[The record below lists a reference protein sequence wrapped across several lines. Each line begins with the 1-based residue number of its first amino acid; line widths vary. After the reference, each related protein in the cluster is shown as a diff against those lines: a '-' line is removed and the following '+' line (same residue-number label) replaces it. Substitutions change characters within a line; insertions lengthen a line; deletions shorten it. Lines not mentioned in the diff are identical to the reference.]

1 MTKDITHKYLRK
13 EISDFALSDNLGNL
27 IIELEH
33 STLIAPKQD
42 CHEFSILKI
51 NDMEFI
57 TLFTDLFEYEKF
69 DHADDAFPQSRP
81 FRFYLDYLKNEDI
94 EGFIINS
101 ESEHFFIGRDFL
113 EIIDP
118 DHGTTGNSTG
128 AGIQEIR
135 QTMDNGYLKQYLK
148 TNALLNFQ
156 ELIIILQETH
166 VFTILMSKDDAT
178 CFNEESELYVKR
190 TGRSSHVLIFT
201 DENEIPVS
209 SSDECWPGIVN
220 MSWVMKYVLS
230 NDLDGIV
237 LNITSDNVA
246 ISRSEIRTYLYCLK
260 CSSTQY

>member
-13 EISDFALSDNLGNL
+13 EIADFALSDNLGNL
-27 IIELEH
+27 IIELEY
-33 STLIAPKQD
+33 STLIASKQNSQ
-42 CHEFSILKI
+42 EFSILKI

-57 TLFTDLFEYEKF
+57 ALFTDLFEYEKC

-81 FRFYLDYLKNEDI
+81 FSFYLDYLKNGDI
-94 EGFIINS
+94 DGFIINP

-113 EIIDP
+113 EIMEP
-118 DHGTTGNSTG
+118 YHGKTG
-128 AGIQEIR
+128 ADIQEIR

-209 SSDECWPGIVN
+209 SSDDCCSGIVN
-220 MSWVMKYVLS
+220 MTWVMKYVLS

-237 LNITSDNVA
+237 LNITSDNVS

-260 CSSTQY
+260 GSSDQY